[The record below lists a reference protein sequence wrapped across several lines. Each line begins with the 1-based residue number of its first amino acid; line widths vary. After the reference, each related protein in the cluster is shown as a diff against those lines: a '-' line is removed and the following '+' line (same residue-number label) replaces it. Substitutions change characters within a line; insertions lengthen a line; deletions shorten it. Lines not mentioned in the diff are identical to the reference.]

1 MGGADLLAAD
11 SSNVGGAGLLA
22 AGSSNVGGADL
33 LAADS
38 NTMWLVLYCKK
49 WMLQVGGASMM
60 LAAKWEDYIL
70 IWLQN

>member
-1 MGGADLLAAD
+1 MAAD
-11 SSNVGGAGLLA
+11 
-22 AGSSNVGGADL
+22 SSNVGGADL